1 MAFLERNL
9 VFCNKICS
17 ACRIYA
23 FVYVCTNTGCRAHKL
38 ILKHGMAV
46 IVVTESDYFYCKIK
60 TLLSKRVRLHI
71 VYKVT

>member
-46 IVVTESDYFYCKIK
+46 NIITESDNFYCKIK
-60 TLLSKRVRLHI
+60 ALFSKRVGLHN
-71 VYKVT
+71 VYMVT